1 MWPDTFPVFRVLS
14 LAWTFD
20 SLAAIW
26 HRDHPL
32 IGKTLWG
39 PLIIPDPVAHISP
52 NIQ

>member
-1 MWPDTFPVFRVLS
+1 MWLDTFPVFRVLS

-20 SLAAIW
+20 SLTAIW
-26 HRDHPL
+26 HKDHPL

-39 PLIIPDPVAHISP
+39 PLIPDPVALISH